1 MITARQGENP
11 LYRAD
16 SKGMYVLQGHIHTLI
31 VSIILS
37 ARELQH
43 VYLQHL
49 SAGNVDCEL
58 QHIWL
63 QYRLRRSSGEGDL
76 MVHTTRSDPLSAGR
90 GSIILVVWCG
100 PIIRVHPVDPI
111 PIIIGSIRQGSEA
124 DRDLNKPTSV
134 YDYTDMVKQSAGANL
149 CCSMVLWQRRSIQIA
164 RAIACGEAVGAR

>member
-1 MITARQGENP
+1 
-11 LYRAD
+11 
-16 SKGMYVLQGHIHTLI
+16 
-31 VSIILS
+31 
-37 ARELQH
+37 
-43 VYLQHL
+43 
-49 SAGNVDCEL
+49 
-58 QHIWL
+58 
-63 QYRLRRSSGEGDL
+63 